1 MKTLSLDAEAL
12 ELDFNASLA
21 LAEDMARH
29 LLGEDTML
37 LSWYDRERDYESP
50 AGVSECHENCPTK
63 GYWDYAESR
72 GARLAIDIGRG
83 KYMFCF
89 L

>member
-1 MKTLSLDAEAL
+1 MKTVYVDAEAL
-12 ELDFNASLA
+12 ELDFNAALA

-63 GYWDYAESR
+63 GYWDYAENR
-72 GARLAIDIGRG
+72 GAHLAIDIGRG
-83 KYMFCF
+83 QYVFCF